1 MTATRMS
8 TSALRRG
15 APLGD
20 LADFAR
26 RMLRSRDVDPAYPVL
41 GELELLDTERDALW
55 RSLLYVAYY
64 DLASTQRAIARYPHP
79 DPAILDDDDVLRLP
93 HGTERRGLRAVAEMR
108 RHLASVLDELDEL
121 DRVGRYLGADDY
133 ANRDDVARVLGR
145 IRGNGRWATFKA
157 TEILS
162 VVHEWPLSARG
173 ADHAGSTGP
182 RAGLSLFYA
191 PLPPGNAPAAIAELD
206 RVTVELLGRLHAE
219 GVPLVVEELET
230 LLCDFRAMSDG
241 RYYVGHDIDL
251 MLESALKAPDA
262 VRGDLIAARRTG
274 LPVAYLGEVQGWVGR
289 SARLTRSYLE
299 LGRIGDRGCA

>member
-1 MTATRMS
+1 MTATRTS

-145 IRGNGRWATFKA
+145 IHGNGRWATFKA

-191 PLPPGNAPAAIAELD
+191 PL
-206 RVTVELLGRLHAE
+206 
-219 GVPLVVEELET
+219 PLVVEELET